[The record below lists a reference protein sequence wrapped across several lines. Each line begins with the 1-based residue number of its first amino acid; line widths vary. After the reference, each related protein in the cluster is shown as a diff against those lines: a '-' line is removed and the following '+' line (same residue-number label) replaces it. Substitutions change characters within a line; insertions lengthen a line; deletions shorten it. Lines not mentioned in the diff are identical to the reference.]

1 MVLMGWCSL
10 MSVCEVG
17 WGQDNDPKHTVK
29 PTMWMSLIGPAWAR
43 APIKCLRREV
53 QITVHWPSPS
63 NLSDLERICREEW
76 YTIPASRC
84 AKLLVSYPS
93 RFEAVTGVKGAST
106 VSFFFFHNVAKLSK
120 ILFSL
125 YYYEVLSIAN
135 SSDFSN
141 KKKWGKK
148 WRGLSTFWMGDCT
161 LFRRL
166 IVPKPQLSH
175 WTKSPFVQQPVISK
189 TKAHCI
195 TMLFQKYTLSLEFF
209 L

>member
-10 MSVCEVG
+10 MSICEVG

-29 PTMWMSLIGPAWAR
+29 PTMWMSFIGPAWAR

-141 KKKWGKK
+141 KKKWGKNEGV
-148 WRGLSTFWMGDCT
+148 WVLSEWETAHCSEGSLFQNPNCPIGL
-161 LFRRL
+161 
-166 IVPKPQLSH
+166 
-175 WTKSPFVQQPVISK
+175 
-189 TKAHCI
+189 KAH
-195 TMLFQKYTLSLEFF
+195 LSNSL
-209 L
+209 